1 MSQELNALIVE
12 DSSEDAELILFKLF
26 EAGYTVEHTLVD
38 NASDL
43 KQMLKEK
50 PWDILFC
57 DYSLPYLD
65 PYMALEIIREFDID
79 IPLIVISGTIGEE
92 NAVELM
98 RSGFHDCVMKNNLGK
113 LPEVVSREIRE
124 ASVRRENRILQ
135 KRIQKYQLLA
145 EEISDAIFFI
155 DVEGNILEANN
166 AAIKNY
172 GYSREEFLT
181 KRIFELCGSNKEE
194 IIFKEMEM
202 GNREGIIL
210 ETIHFRKDGSAME
223 VEMNSHGSLL
233 EGKQI
238 LLSIVRDITARK
250 FAENALIKSEKDYR
264 TLVDNAPDIIARLDR
279 SYRFVYFHNR
289 SQIDLNIPT
298 KLMIGKTFIDLGICD
313 ADYKKLENVIEW
325 VFENKHE
332 KSINFE
338 LATSTGTQYY
348 NTIIVPEL
356 NKDGLVA
363 TVLSISRSVTETV
376 LAQKAMAASL
386 AKYRKLLDGIVTA
399 LSAVVEVRDPYTS
412 GHQNRVSKLATT
424 MAILLD
430 LDEDAVETV
439 RITGLL
445 HDIGKMYVPTELLVK
460 PTTLS
465 SLEYEII
472 KIHSEAGYNIL
483 KSVDFTGPIA
493 EIVYQHHERMDGS
506 GYPRKFKTEQILME
520 ARIISVA
527 DVVEAMMSHRPYRPA
542 KTFDEALAEIERG
555 SGTIYDRDC
564 VQVCLNLFRN
574 KGYQL

>member
-1 MSQELNALIVE
+1 MSEKLKALIVE
-12 DSSEDAELILFKLF
+12 DSAADTELILFKLF

-43 KQMLKEK
+43 KKMLKEK

-65 PYMALEIIREFDID
+65 PYEVLEIIREFDID

-92 NAVELM
+92 KAVELM
-98 RSGFHDCVMKNNLGK
+98 RSGFHDCVMKNNMGK
-113 LPEVVSREIRE
+113 LPEVVNREIKE
-124 ASVRRENRILQ
+124 ANVRRENRILQ
-135 KRIQKYQLLA
+135 KRIRKYQLLA

-155 DVEGNILEANN
+155 DIEGNILEANN

-181 KRIFELCGSNKEE
+181 KSIFELCGSNKEKIIINE
-194 IIFKEMEM
+194 IKK
-202 GNREGIIL
+202 GNQEGIIF

-223 VEMNSHGSLL
+223 VEINSHGSLL

-250 FAENALIKSEKDYR
+250 FAENALIKSENDYR

-279 SYRFVYFHNR
+279 SYQFVYFHNR
-289 SQIDLNIPT
+289 SQIDLNVPT
-298 KLMIGKTFIDLGICD
+298 QLMIGKTFIDLGICN
-313 ADYKKLENVIEW
+313 ADYKKLKSVIQW
-325 VFENKHE
+325 VFENKLE
-332 KSINFE
+332 KNTDFE
-338 LATSTGTQYY
+338 LSIATGIQYY

-356 NKDGLVA
+356 NKDGSVS
-363 TVLSISRSVTETV
+363 TVLSISRSITETV

-386 AKYRKLLDGIVTA
+386 EKYRKLLDGIVTA

-424 MAILLD
+424 MAIQLN

-460 PTTLS
+460 PTKLS
-465 SLEYEII
+465 PLEYEII

-483 KSVDFTGPIA
+483 KSVDFIGPIA

-506 GYPRKFKTEQILME
+506 GYPRKLKAGEILIE

-542 KTFDEALAEIERG
+542 KTFDEALAEIENG
-555 SGTIYDRDC
+555 AGTLYDQDC
-564 VQVCLNLFRN
+564 VQVCSNLFRN

>member
-1 MSQELNALIVE
+1 MSQELKALIVE
-12 DSSEDAELILFKLF
+12 DSAEDTEIILFKLF
-26 EAGYTVEHTLVD
+26 EAGYTVEYALVD

-43 KQMLKEK
+43 KKMLAEK
-50 PWDILFC
+50 PWDIFFC
-57 DYSLPYLD
+57 DYSLPYFN
-65 PYMALEIIREFDID
+65 PYEALEIIQKFDID

-113 LPEVVSREIRE
+113 LPEVVNREIRE

-181 KRIFELCGSNKEE
+181 KRIFELSGSNKEE
-194 IIFKEMEM
+194 IIFKEMEF
-202 GNREGIIL
+202 GNREGIIF

-313 ADYKKLENVIEW
+313 ADYKKLENVVQW

-338 LATSTGTQYY
+338 LATSKGIQYY

-356 NKDGLVA
+356 NKDGIVS
-363 TVLSISRSVTETV
+363 TVLSISRSITETV
-376 LAQKAMAASL
+376 LAQNAMVASL
-386 AKYRKLLDGIVTA
+386 EKYRKLLDGIVTA

-445 HDIGKMYVPTELLVK
+445 HDIGKMYVPTELLIK
-460 PTTLS
+460 PTKLS

-506 GYPRKFKTEQILME
+506 GYPRKLRTGEILME

-555 SGTIYDRDC
+555 AGTAYDRDC
-564 VQVCLNLFRN
+564 VQVCLNLFRD

>member
-1 MSQELNALIVE
+1 
-12 DSSEDAELILFKLF
+12 
-26 EAGYTVEHTLVD
+26 
-38 NASDL
+38 
-43 KQMLKEK
+43 
-50 PWDILFC
+50 
-57 DYSLPYLD
+57 
-65 PYMALEIIREFDID
+65 
-79 IPLIVISGTIGEE
+79 
-92 NAVELM
+92 
-98 RSGFHDCVMKNNLGK
+98 
-113 LPEVVSREIRE
+113 
-124 ASVRRENRILQ
+124 
-135 KRIQKYQLLA
+135 
-145 EEISDAIFFI
+145 
-155 DVEGNILEANN
+155 
-166 AAIKNY
+166 
-172 GYSREEFLT
+172 
-181 KRIFELCGSNKEE
+181 LCGSNKEKIIINE
-194 IIFKEMEM
+194 IKK
-202 GNREGIIL
+202 GNQEGIIF

-223 VEMNSHGSLL
+223 VEINSHGSLL

-250 FAENALIKSEKDYR
+250 FAENALIKSENDYR

-279 SYRFVYFHNR
+279 SYQFVYFHNR
-289 SQIDLNIPT
+289 SQIDLNVPT
-298 KLMIGKTFIDLGICD
+298 QLMIGKTFIDLGICN
-313 ADYKKLENVIEW
+313 ADYKKLKSVIQW

-332 KSINFE
+332 KNTDFE
-338 LATSTGTQYY
+338 LSTATGIQYY

-356 NKDGLVA
+356 NKNGSVS
-363 TVLSISRSVTETV
+363 TVLSISRSITETV

-386 AKYRKLLDGIVTA
+386 EKYRKLLDGIVTA

-424 MAILLD
+424 MAIQLN

-460 PTTLS
+460 PTKLS
-465 SLEYEII
+465 PLEYEII

-506 GYPRKFKTEQILME
+506 GYPRKLKAGEILIE

-542 KTFDEALAEIERG
+542 KTFDEALAEIENG
-555 SGTIYDRDC
+555 AGTLYDQDC
-564 VQVCLNLFRN
+564 VQVCSNLFRN

>member
-1 MSQELNALIVE
+1 MNEELNVLIVD
-12 DSSEDAELILFKLF
+12 DSAADAELMLFKIF
-26 EAGYTVEHTLVD
+26 EAGYKVDHALVD

-43 KQMLKEK
+43 KKKLVEK

-57 DYSLPYLD
+57 DYSLPDFD
-65 PYMALEIIREFDID
+65 PYSALEIIREFDID
-79 IPLIVISGTIGEE
+79 IPLIAISGTIGEE

-124 ASVRRENRILQ
+124 ARVRRDNRLLQ

-155 DVEGNILEANN
+155 DGEGNILEANN

-181 KRIFELCGSNKEE
+181 MRIFELRCPDNKE
-194 IIFKEMEM
+194 ISLKEMEKA
-202 GNREGIIL
+202 NNEGIVF
-210 ETIHFRKDGSAME
+210 ETIHFRKDGSAIDVE
-223 VEMNSHGSLL
+223 VNSHSSSL
-233 EGKQI
+233 EGKQVM
-238 LLSIVRDITARK
+238 LSIVRDITAR
-250 FAENALIKSEKDYR
+250 R
-264 TLVDNAPDIIARLDR
+264 
-279 SYRFVYFHNR
+279 
-289 SQIDLNIPT
+289 
-298 KLMIGKTFIDLGICD
+298 
-313 ADYKKLENVIEW
+313 
-325 VFENKHE
+325 
-332 KSINFE
+332 
-338 LATSTGTQYY
+338 
-348 NTIIVPEL
+348 
-356 NKDGLVA
+356 
-363 TVLSISRSVTETV
+363 
-376 LAQKAMAASL
+376 LAQNAMAASL
-386 AKYRKLLDGIVTA
+386 EKYRKLLDGIVTA

-412 GHQNRVSKLATT
+412 GHQNRVSKLAT
-424 MAILLD
+424 AIALELGF
-430 LDEDAVETV
+430 DEDIVETV

-460 PTTLS
+460 PTKLS

-493 EIVYQHHERMDGS
+493 EIVYQHHERMNGS
-506 GYPRKFKTEQILME
+506 GYPRKLKAGELLME

-542 KTFDEALAEIERG
+542 RSFNEAFTEIEHG
-555 SGTIYDRDC
+555 AGTLYDRDC
-564 VQVCLNLFRN
+564 VTACLNLFRD